1 MGPFPKPEGKKN
13 QVGLEAE
20 VGISIKGEKDQSGR
34 DLLAGH
40 FSGLKR
46 TFTDSAGM
54 LSLFLFCVLWKRS
67 KIDPVSTLF
76 FKRHSDQI

>member
-1 MGPFPKPEGKKN
+1 MRRRVNWEAISETDWSSFQSLKVKKN

-20 VGISIKGEKDQSGR
+20 VGMSTKGEKDQSGR

-46 TFTDSAGM
+46 KFTGSAGM
-54 LSLFLFCVLWKRS
+54 LSLFLFCVLWKR
-67 KIDPVSTLF
+67 
-76 FKRHSDQI
+76 